1 MLDFSY
7 SVSRIHSN
15 SNTPIKEN
23 RSKIPRVS
31 DTAKKLE
38 EEKTAQSVQMED
50 IYELISSMNKRLKKL
65 DKLNMIEERIK
76 GMENELKEVKHSV
89 EYAHG
94 EIEDMKNA
102 NSLKEKN

>member
-1 MLDFSY
+1 
-7 SVSRIHSN
+7 
-15 SNTPIKEN
+15 
-23 RSKIPRVS
+23 
-31 DTAKKLE
+31 
-38 EEKTAQSVQMED
+38 MED